1 MTPFEVALVVILLA
15 VMLLAVRGRKVRS
28 VGLAPGV
35 VIVSGPPPL
44 PPGRRRACAP
54 DCDDCRL
61 GNHGRVPEAR
71 R

>member
-15 VMLLAVRGRKVRS
+15 VILLALRGPRVRS

-35 VIVSGPPPL
+35 VIVSQPPRL
-44 PPGRRRACAP
+44 PGARRRVCAP